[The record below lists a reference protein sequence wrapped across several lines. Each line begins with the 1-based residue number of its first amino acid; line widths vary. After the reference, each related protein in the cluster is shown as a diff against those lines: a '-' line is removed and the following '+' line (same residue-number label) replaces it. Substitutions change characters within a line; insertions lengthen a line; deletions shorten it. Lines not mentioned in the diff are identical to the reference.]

1 MFLILEDYFKDHP
14 TKARITRELFDLG
27 ISVVG
32 QKLYLS
38 DMELSIG
45 EISKKLNVN
54 RRTLYETIAMISENP
69 EIRKLMGNLRPIPDL
84 GSVYKLF
91 GGGTVTIEIQK
102 GKFSYVFKQTL
113 KVMERYS
120 FFMREI
126 RADNCLES
134 PSIRMLFHKDAPK
147 RVYSEISEI
156 SGVKSIWIET
166 QKDLSGIVCNGCKV
180 KLCPEKSSTSLN
192 SDEIP
197 VTTHGQESDVS

>member
-1 MFLILEDYFKDHP
+1 MFLILEDYFKNHP
-14 TKARITRELFDLG
+14 TKARITRELFNLG

-54 RRTLYETIAMISENP
+54 RRTLYETITLISENP
-69 EIRKLMGNLRPIPDL
+69 EIRDIMSSLKPMPDL

-91 GGGTVTIEIQK
+91 GGGIVTIEIQR

-113 KVMERYS
+113 EIMERYS

-126 RADNCLES
+126 RADNCLET
-134 PSIRMLFHKDAPK
+134 PSIRLLLHKEAPK
-147 RVYSEISEI
+147 RIYGEISEI

-166 QKDLSGIVCNGCKV
+166 QNDLSGIVCNGCKV
-180 KLCPEKSSTSLN
+180 KLCPEKSSTPLN
-192 SDEIP
+192 TDEIP
-197 VTTHGQESDVS
+197 IATHDQKSGI